1 MRTSPPCPRGPFCGT
16 GRSNSDS
23 VLPWVERSRKA
34 STQSRKIGREAFQ
47 PGSLQRVTVVTSLSG
62 TLGEWT
68 VAKAPR
74 RAHPLDDVP
83 ASLSPQSEVTR
94 SFRATISG
102 CPSGQR
108 PDTTSPLRAKG
119 PWLWSGVEPR
129 LGHAVPGTPA
139 PGTGDSARRQSA
151 EASQT
156 PEPMAF
162 PHDLGTPV
170 NASYLCWNK
179 TQNRR
184 KPLLSPGKNYAA
196 KGPCRLPECTCP
208 DGRTRGHAG
217 PGRAAAL
224 AFGDHG
230 AAPLSATG
238 RLFSPRDLKT
248 SFWLK
253 RPSLSSGP
261 RDTAVPGPRPGVD
274 QPLSVNCR
282 KGVSSPGSGHRSQN
296 LRHAPAVPHL
306 QPPRGPRTHLCPAS
320 G

>member
-1 MRTSPPCPRGPFCGT
+1 MHGTLQSFAKAAPSHGARGSHSLPRTRGKGGACGPLHLVR
-16 GRSNSDS
+16 GARSA
-23 VLPWVERSRKA
+23 VERSPKA
-34 STQSRKIGREAFQ
+34 STRSRKIGREAFQ

-108 PDTTSPLRAKG
+108 PDTTSSLRAKG

-162 PHDLGTPV
+162 PHD
-170 NASYLCWNK
+170 
-179 TQNRR
+179 
-184 KPLLSPGKNYAA
+184 
-196 KGPCRLPECTCP
+196 
-208 DGRTRGHAG
+208 
-217 PGRAAAL
+217 
-224 AFGDHG
+224 
-230 AAPLSATG
+230 
-238 RLFSPRDLKT
+238 
-248 SFWLK
+248 
-253 RPSLSSGP
+253 
-261 RDTAVPGPRPGVD
+261 
-274 QPLSVNCR
+274 
-282 KGVSSPGSGHRSQN
+282 
-296 LRHAPAVPHL
+296 
-306 QPPRGPRTHLCPAS
+306 
-320 G
+320 